1 MLDTPENLS
10 LPRPLQSAIDL
21 PQPAA
26 PAGRRGGLA
35 LLLLAARARWLSLLV
50 AALIGAL
57 MLTGMFAREP
67 WKADEPYSVGMVLS
81 FADGSD
87 WVVPRIASVPF
98 MEKPPL
104 MYWTAALTARATDDW
119 LPFFDGAQLATVG
132 WLVLMLWMLGRAGE
146 ALAGGGDRAP
156 LRPGVRA
163 MLWMLGTVG
172 ALEHL
177 HKLTADVPFTA
188 GAAIALAGLVAYARS
203 AAPADGR
210 AVEPGATSALPRTSW
225 GAGLLLGSGVG
236 IAFLSKGLLVP
247 GVVGITALLA
257 LALPAFRRRSY
268 IETLAWAL
276 LAALPWLLI
285 WPWALW
291 RDSPS
296 LFVLWFWDNNF
307 GRYFGF
313 EHLGGARG
321 SNWDALRSLIG
332 LSFPAGWVALAAGVG
347 AVWSRGWPG
356 WKRLDPAVA
365 MLWIYVAVFVA
376 TLWWSAV
383 LRDIYLLPM
392 FPALALLAS
401 RVRLPQRLDRA
412 WAAAAI
418 ALFSVLGLAI
428 WLRWVAMVSGHG
440 QTFTFG
446 LGKWLPLD
454 WPLRLSW
461 PDVLL
466 ATAIAVLWM
475 GVIGLWRRGRADALL
490 VGFAGLTFLWGSAFS
505 LLLPWVNAARG
516 YDATFAAMEQHVPA
530 DVSCIW
536 TDGVGDSERAMVDL
550 DTRLQPII
558 ADGLRADQPCPALL
572 VEDKAAAR
580 LAMPSAPWRLVW
592 QGGRPGDTN
601 ERYRLFL
608 RNDR

>member
-1 MLDTPENLS
+1 MPDHPEELS

-21 PQPAA
+21 PQTAVA
-26 PAGRRGGLA
+26 GGRRGVLEQ
-35 LLLLAARARWLSLLV
+35 LLLAARARWLSLLV

-81 FADGSD
+81 FAEGGG
-87 WVVPRIASVPF
+87 WVVPRIAGVPF

-104 MYWTAALTARATDDW
+104 MYWTAAMTARATEDW
-119 LPFFDGAQLATVG
+119 LPLFDGAQIATVG
-132 WLVLMLWMLGRAGE
+132 WLVLMLWMLGRTGE
-146 ALAGGGDRAP
+146 ALAERDGAL

-188 GAAIALAGLVAYARS
+188 GAAIALAGLVAYARGV
-203 AAPADGR
+203 ATAEAGVAVPAPA
-210 AVEPGATSALPRTSW
+210 SALPRTPL
-225 GAGLLLGSGVG
+225 GAGWLLGSGVG

-257 LALPAFRRRSY
+257 LALPTFRRRSY
-268 IETLAWAL
+268 FETLAWAL

-291 RDSPS
+291 RQSPS

-307 GRYFGF
+307 GRYLGF

-321 SNWDALRSLIG
+321 SDWDALRSLIG
-332 LSFPAGWVALAAGVG
+332 LSFPTAWVALAAAAG
-347 AVWSRGWPG
+347 AMWTRGWPG
-356 WKRLDPAVA
+356 WRRLDPAVA
-365 MLWIYVAVFVA
+365 VLWIYVAVFVA

-401 RVRLPQRLDRA
+401 RVRLPSRLDRA

-418 ALFSVLGLAI
+418 ALFGVLGLAV
-428 WLRWVAMVSGHG
+428 WLRWLAMISGHG

-454 WPLRLSW
+454 WPLRPSW

-505 LLLPWVNAARG
+505 LLLPWINAARG
-516 YDATFAAMEQHVPA
+516 YEATFTAMQRHVPE

-536 TDGVGDSERAMVDL
+536 TDGVGDSERAMLDL

-580 LAMPSAPWRLVW
+580 LPAPGAPWRLVW
-592 QGGRPGDTN
+592 QGGRPGDGN
-601 ERYRLFL
+601 ERFRLFI
-608 RNDR
+608 RDAR